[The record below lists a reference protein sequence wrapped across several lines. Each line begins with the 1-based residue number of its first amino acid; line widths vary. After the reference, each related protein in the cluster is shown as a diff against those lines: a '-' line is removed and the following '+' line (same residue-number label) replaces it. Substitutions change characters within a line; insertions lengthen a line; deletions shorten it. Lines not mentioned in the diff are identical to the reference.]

1 MTKKNVG
8 IVRKLDELGRITIPI
23 ELRRALGAESH
34 DELEIFAD
42 RDKVVIKKYEPSD
55 IFTGETKDLYEF
67 HGKLVSR
74 KSIVELAKLAGIISQ
89 DEDV

>member
-1 MTKKNVG
+1 M
-8 IVRKLDELGRITIPI
+8 L
-23 ELRRALGAESH
+23 
-34 DELEIFAD
+34 IFCCFEYSLYD
-42 RDKVVIKKYEPSD
+42 FRVIKKYEPSD